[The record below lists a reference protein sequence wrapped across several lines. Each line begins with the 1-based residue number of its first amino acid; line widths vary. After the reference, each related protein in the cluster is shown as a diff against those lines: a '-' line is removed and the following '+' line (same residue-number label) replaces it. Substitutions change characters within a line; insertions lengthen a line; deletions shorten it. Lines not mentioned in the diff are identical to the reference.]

1 MSGRK
6 SQELEGIT
14 LLGNQKTKY
23 PDDYAPEVLETFE
36 NKHPENDYFV
46 KFNAPEF
53 TSLCPIT
60 GQPDFATIYIS
71 YVPGERMVESKSLKL
86 YLYSFRNHGDF
97 HEDCMNIIMGFS
109 IYGEDIYV
117 DETDYKKA
125 EGLLTVL
132 WEAITAD
139 GGDPEAAEIEEMTEE
154 EPNPE
159 TVETEG
165 LEEESVSLYRA
176 DPGTRILL
184 LTMLGIFGI
193 LVLYRL
199 LASLYIL
206 FQTAV

>member
-86 YLYSFRNHGDF
+86 YLYSFRNHGD
-97 HEDCMNIIMGFS
+97 
-109 IYGEDIYV
+109 
-117 DETDYKKA
+117 
-125 EGLLTVL
+125 
-132 WEAITAD
+132 
-139 GGDPEAAEIEEMTEE
+139 
-154 EPNPE
+154 
-159 TVETEG
+159 
-165 LEEESVSLYRA
+165 
-176 DPGTRILL
+176 
-184 LTMLGIFGI
+184 
-193 LVLYRL
+193 
-199 LASLYIL
+199 
-206 FQTAV
+206 

>member
-71 YVPGERMVESKSLKL
+71 YVPGVFIQLPKSWRFSRRLHEYHYERS
-86 YLYSFRNHGDF
+86 DQ
-97 HEDCMNIIMGFS
+97 
-109 IYGEDIYV
+109 
-117 DETDYKKA
+117 
-125 EGLLTVL
+125 
-132 WEAITAD
+132 AD
-139 GGDPEAAEIEEMTEE
+139 GSKIH
-154 EPNPE
+154 
-159 TVETEG
+159 
-165 LEEESVSLYRA
+165 
-176 DPGTRILL
+176 
-184 LTMLGIFGI
+184 
-193 LVLYRL
+193 
-199 LASLYIL
+199 
-206 FQTAV
+206 